1 MPAAANTCAC
11 PGCLTHAQLLQA
23 YYLCN
28 QPGVWGNNYHSCTFT
43 HPAHAPQVVTLPGY
57 ASRAPMLKVGS
68 SVKGISNGV
77 AEAAFDLTFQMNAPG
92 TVQFLVMHSKVYAR
106 FMDTYV
112 VFDNAVRLCRGGVC
126 LLVCDTAV
134 KTRLG

>member
-1 MPAAANTCAC
+1 M
-11 PGCLTHAQLLQA
+11 
-23 YYLCN
+23 
-28 QPGVWGNNYHSCTFT
+28 
-43 HPAHAPQVVTLPGY
+43 PGY

-92 TVQFLVMHSKVYAR
+92 TVKFLVMHSKIYTR

-112 VFDNAVRLCRGGVC
+112 VFDNTVRLCWGRVC
-126 LLVCDTAV
+126 LLVHESIS
-134 KTRLG
+134 RLLSKLGWVEFHAWL